1 MLCVHTLPVG
11 MLQAN
16 CYIVHNE
23 GSAECVLI
31 DPGDEAQKLR
41 KRLETL
47 GLVCKGILLTHRH
60 FDHVGA
66 AKPLAEAFGCPV
78 YLHEADLVQRAVF
91 PYGSDYH
98 TDTYDEGD
106 TVVLAGLSFAVLHT
120 PGHCPG
126 CVCLQCGNALF
137 TGDTLFEGG
146 MGRVDFPGS
155 SPRAMRDSLARLA
168 ALKENYTVYPG
179 HGGATTLDEERATN
193 PYMG

>member
-1 MLCVHTLPVG
+1 MLTVHTLPVG

-16 CYIVHNE
+16 CYIVYAQ
-23 GSAECVLI
+23 GKADCVLI
-31 DPGDEAQKLR
+31 DPGDEAGKLLSF
-41 KRLETL
+41 LEDR

-66 AKPLAEAFGCPV
+66 AKPLSETLGCPV

-98 TDTYDEGD
+98 TDTYEED
-106 TVVLAGLSFAVLHT
+106 TVELAGLTFTVLHT

-126 CVCLQCGNALF
+126 CVCLQCEDILF
-137 TGDTLFEGG
+137 TGDTLFAGG

-168 ALKENYTVYPG
+168 ALEENYTVYPG
-179 HGGATTLDEERATN
+179 HGPATTLAAERTTN